1 MLPFISSIHHQF
13 CCSFGLKCLKTQLI
27 RSIWNAQGLI
37 NTEWTVPKSYTDM
50 NIYYTLF
57 EGISVHKMGLGLSRV
72 FLWILVHTCMGKGC
86 ESRSGKRNQLFSKKT
101 LKFFKFVFFFLE
113 RNGKE
118 QKAETSLTSPSFY
131 FGRAAEKAHWTAE
144 KTHGG
149 RSWWTRQ
156 PEVRSTLTA
165 QLVQDCHEAQN
176 FFAAYKNI
184 F

>member
-1 MLPFISSIHHQF
+1 MAVLPFISSIHHQF
-13 CCSFGLKCLKTQLI
+13 CSSFGLKCLKTQLI

-86 ESRSGKRNQLFSKKT
+86 ESRSGKRNQLSSKKT
-101 LKFFKFVFFFLE
+101 LKCCRFVFFFLE

-131 FGRAAEKAHWTAE
+131 FGRAAEKLIEQQRKHMEEGHDEHANPKW
-144 KTHGG
+144 G
-149 RSWWTRQ
+149 Q
-156 PEVRSTLTA
+156 LLLTA
-165 QLVQDCHEAQN
+165 QLVQDCHEA
-176 FFAAYKNI
+176 YKNI